1 MLRYHDHWIKL
12 TAHVSASGR
21 GMQKP
26 DTSPRSPFDERMA
39 SREGPMQWDIGTS
52 QNFANTLPEL
62 HLFFPLSPKSLS
74 SCARNGT
81 VPCSPEQAGSR
92 TNPAP
97 WPACRGS
104 GTSRGRRTM
113 WWSPWNGAGGDMR
126 HALRFV
132 CRYSACNSGG
142 LHFSFR
148 KRTDRLYLPVESI
161 IYAIAVSSF
170 EAESVRLKA
179 LFTGPILIIV
189 HVKNGII
196 KACTQCIAC
205 LLLLTS
211 NATQH
216 NAMEMSRHYKYLQF
230 SEQLGWIHIA

>member
-1 MLRYHDHWIKL
+1 MEHICIGTCLHCKNYSHSPHNELSRVSHLTCAHHMLRYHDHWIKL

-26 DTSPRSPFDERMA
+26 NTSPRSPFDERMA
-39 SREGPMQWDIGTS
+39 SREGPMQWDIGMS

-113 WWSPWNGAGGDMR
+113 WWSPWNGAGGTGGMHYVLCAVTV
-126 HALRFV
+126 HATLVGYTFLFER
-132 CRYSACNSGG
+132 G
-142 LHFSFR
+142 LIGY
-148 KRTDRLYLPVESI
+148 T
-161 IYAIAVSSF
+161 
-170 EAESVRLKA
+170 
-179 LFTGPILIIV
+179 
-189 HVKNGII
+189 
-196 KACTQCIAC
+196 C
-205 LLLLTS
+205 L
-211 NATQH
+211 
-216 NAMEMSRHYKYLQF
+216 SR
-230 SEQLGWIHIA
+230 A